1 MQVIAMMANRRRPRV
16 LTKMPNIRPKL
27 SLRRSPARM
36 AARKQPVPV
45 AVSQLKSKRAA
56 SVVGLAATGIV
67 RETFPWSQGQ
77 SQPAGPGRG
86 LPSAITTLNEGVVA
100 SLRAFLIEG
109 SPQHRT
115 KMDKITKGIHAF
127 AVCPA
132 EYCLL

>member
-1 MQVIAMMANRRRPRV
+1 MQVIAMMANRRRTRV
-16 LTKMPNIRPKL
+16 LQKMPNIRRKL
-27 SLRRSPARM
+27 SLRRSPARI

-56 SVVGLAATGIV
+56 SGVGLVTTGIV
-67 RETFPWSQGQ
+67 RETLPWRYGQ

-100 SLRAFLIEG
+100 SLRVFLIEG
-109 SPQHRT
+109 SPQQRT
-115 KMDKITKGIHAF
+115 KMDRIMKSIHAF

-132 EYCLL
+132 E

>member
-1 MQVIAMMANRRRPRV
+1 MQVIAMMAKRKRTRV
-16 LTKMPNIRPKL
+16 LPKMPNIRPKL
-27 SLRRSPARM
+27 RPRRSPARM
-36 AARKQPVPV
+36 AAKKQPVPV

-56 SVVGLAATGIV
+56 SGVGLLATGIV

-86 LPSAITTLNEGVVA
+86 WPSAITTLNEGVVA
-100 SLRAFLIEG
+100 WLRAFLIEG

-115 KMDKITKGIHAF
+115 KIDRIRKGIHAF

-132 EYCLL
+132 E

>member
-1 MQVIAMMANRRRPRV
+1 MQVIAIMANRKRTRV
-16 LTKMPNIRPKL
+16 LRKMRNIWPKL
-27 SLRRSPARM
+27 SPRRRPARM

-56 SVVGLAATGIV
+56 SGVGLVATGIV

-86 LPSAITTLNEGVVA
+86 LPSAVTTLKEGVVA
-100 SLRAFLIEG
+100 SLSVFLIDG

-115 KMDKITKGIHAF
+115 KIERIRKGIHAF

-132 EYCLL
+132 E

>member
-1 MQVIAMMANRRRPRV
+1 MQCIAMMGNRKRTRV
-16 LTKMPNIRPKL
+16 FQKMSNIRPKL
-27 SLRRSPARM
+27 TQSSSRARM

-56 SVVGLAATGIV
+56 SGVGLAATGIV

-86 LPSAITTLNEGVVA
+86 LPSSITTLNEGVVA
-100 SLRAFLIEG
+100 WLRAFLIEG

-115 KMDKITKGIHAF
+115 KIDRIRKGHHAF

-132 EYCLL
+132 E

>member
-1 MQVIAMMANRRRPRV
+1 MHVIAMIANRNRTNV
-16 LTKMPNIRPKL
+16 LPKMPNIRLKP
-27 SLRRSPARM
+27 SPRRSPERI

-45 AVSQLKSKRAA
+45 AVSQLKSKRAV
-56 SVVGLAATGIV
+56 SDVGLATTGVV
-67 RETFPWSQGQ
+67 RETFPWRYGQ

-115 KMDKITKGIHAF
+115 KTDRITKGIHAF

-132 EYCLL
+132 E

>member
-1 MQVIAMMANRRRPRV
+1 MQVIAMMAKRKRTRV
-16 LTKMPNIRPKL
+16 LPKMRNIRPKL

-45 AVSQLKSKRAA
+45 AVSQLKSKRAT
-56 SVVGLAATGIV
+56 SGVGLATTGVV
-67 RETFPWSQGQ
+67 RETFPWRYGQ

-100 SLRAFLIEG
+100 SLMAVLIDR

-115 KMDKITKGIHAF
+115 KIDRITKGIHAF

-132 EYCLL
+132 E

>member
-1 MQVIAMMANRRRPRV
+1 MQVIAMIANRRRTRV
-16 LTKMPNIRPKL
+16 LNKMPSMRLKL
-27 SLRRSPARM
+27 SLRSSPART

-56 SVVGLAATGIV
+56 SGVGLAATGIV
-67 RETFPWSQGQ
+67 RETLPWSQGQ

-86 LPSAITTLNEGVVA
+86 LPSSITTLNEGVVA

-115 KMDKITKGIHAF
+115 KSDRIRKGIHAF

-132 EYCLL
+132 E

>member
-1 MQVIAMMANRRRPRV
+1 MIAKRRRTRV

-56 SVVGLAATGIV
+56 SGVALATTGVV
-67 RETFPWSQGQ
+67 RETFPWRYGQ

-86 LPSAITTLNEGVVA
+86 LPSSITTLKEGVVA
-100 SLRAFLIEG
+100 SLRTFLIDG

-115 KMDKITKGIHAF
+115 KIDRITKGIHAF
-127 AVCPA
+127 AVFPA
-132 EYCLL
+132 E

>member
-1 MQVIAMMANRRRPRV
+1 MQVIAMMANRNRTRV
-16 LTKMPNIRPKL
+16 LPRMANIRPKP
-27 SLRRSPARM
+27 SPRRSPARM

-56 SVVGLAATGIV
+56 SGVGLAATGIV
-67 RETFPWSQGQ
+67 RKTFPWSQGQ

-86 LPSAITTLNEGVVA
+86 LLSAITTLNAGVVD
-100 SLRAFLIEG
+100 SFRAFLIAG

-115 KMDKITKGIHAF
+115 KIDRITKGIHAF

-132 EYCLL
+132 E